1 MYAKLMDA
9 MRGKSIREI
18 NRCLPNVTAIGIVDK
33 DGNAL
38 IGDPNE
44 VILKDREKLIV
55 FEQDDDEIKFTKPM
69 KPSFVP
75 TTEKYCNHP
84 VKILIMEC
92 NPKLPLVLEE
102 MKYYLGPGSVI
113 YIAADSDE
121 LLELVTDEHITELV
135 DAGID
140 VVVRESYAIYNSD
153 KLYELL
159 EQYLPDYVLMLSSED
174 IDESAADEKSLR
186 LLLYVQQF
194 KREHPELNI
203 GLTCEMRNVKNQVL
217 AQHTVT
223 SDFIISRNIAALM
236 MTQIAENRDLRSV
249 FDQLLDSEGFEVY
262 IKPAKYYFK
271 PEGKMDY
278 MSVSDAVAAKKEIL
292 IGYMENGSFISNA
305 PKDTQVSFHEQT
317 QLVVLAEELAVI
329 E

>member
-1 MYAKLMDA
+1 
-9 MRGKSIREI
+9 MR
-18 NRCLPNVTAIGIVDK
+18 
-33 DGNAL
+33 
-38 IGDPNE
+38 
-44 VILKDREKLIV
+44 
-55 FEQDDDEIKFTKPM
+55 
-69 KPSFVP
+69 
-75 TTEKYCNHP
+75 
-84 VKILIMEC
+84 
-92 NPKLPLVLEE
+92 
-102 MKYYLGPGSVI
+102 
-113 YIAADSDE
+113 
-121 LLELVTDEHITELV
+121 
-135 DAGID
+135 
-140 VVVRESYAIYNSD
+140 
-153 KLYELL
+153 LYELL

-292 IGYMENGSFISNA
+292 IGYMENGFMF
-305 PKDTQVSFHEQT
+305 P
-317 QLVVLAEELAVI
+317 
-329 E
+329 